1 MLVREGD
8 REGNRGILTP
18 REAGVRGS
26 VTTRTRDRVENKII
40 DNGPGGS
47 LDTDRPGN
55 INGPAPG
62 SVHSSCLSGV
72 ANLRI
77 SET

>member
-26 VTTRTRDRVENKII
+26 VTAGTRNRVGNKII
-40 DNGPGGS
+40 DNGPGGNF
-47 LDTDRPGN
+47 DTDRPGN
-55 INGPAPG
+55 INGK
-62 SVHSSCLSGV
+62 
-72 ANLRI
+72 
-77 SET
+77 